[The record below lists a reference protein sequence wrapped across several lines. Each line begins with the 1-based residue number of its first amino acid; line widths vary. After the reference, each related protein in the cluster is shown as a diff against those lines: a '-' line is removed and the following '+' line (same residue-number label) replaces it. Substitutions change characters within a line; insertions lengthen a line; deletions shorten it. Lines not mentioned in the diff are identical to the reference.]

1 MQETNKFPLW
11 LCGAICLSIAFIF
24 CNDMNQILCNGKWEG
39 LLYGFL
45 PYNRLVNID
54 IILVIV
60 SLFVSGVC
68 LYKILHTN
76 ARKLQTILIY
86 IIFGGLG
93 FVIIMALFMLSIYLM
108 MP

>member
-11 LCGAICLSIAFIF
+11 LCGTICLSVAFIF

-45 PYNRLVNID
+45 PYDRLVNVD
-54 IILVIV
+54 IILVII

-76 ARKLQTILIY
+76 THKLQTILIY
-86 IIFGGLG
+86 IILGVLG
-93 FVIIMALFMLSIYLM
+93 FIVIMALFMLSIYLM
-108 MP
+108 ML

>member
-11 LCGAICLSIAFIF
+11 LCGTICLSIAFIF

-45 PYNRLVNID
+45 PYDRLVNVD
-54 IILVIV
+54 IILVII

-86 IIFGGLG
+86 IILGVLG
-93 FVIIMALFMLSIYLM
+93 FIVIMALFMLSIYLM
-108 MP
+108 ML

>member
-1 MQETNKFPLW
+1 
-11 LCGAICLSIAFIF
+11 
-24 CNDMNQILCNGKWEG
+24 MNQILCNGKCES

-45 PYNRLVNID
+45 PYNRLVKID
-54 IILVIV
+54 IILVII

-68 LYKILHTN
+68 LYKILHTY

-108 MP
+108 ML

>member
-11 LCGAICLSIAFIF
+11 LCGTICLSIAFIF

-86 IIFGGLG
+86 IILGLLG

-108 MP
+108 ML

>member
-1 MQETNKFPLW
+1 
-11 LCGAICLSIAFIF
+11 
-24 CNDMNQILCNGKWEG
+24 MNQILCNGKWEG